1 MKRLITAAIIALGTA
16 TSAVHADS
24 ACTLLADAATKT
36 ILKEEGDC
44 SGRTTPASTFKIA
57 ISLMGFDS
65 GVLKS
70 TRGPVMR
77 FQPGYTDWR
86 PEWKED
92 TDPARWMKLSVVW
105 YSQQVT
111 TLLGKERFRHYVD
124 AFNYGNRDISAGL
137 TKAWLSASL
146 AISPH
151 EQLDF
156 LERVVRR
163 ELPVNLRAYVLT
175 EQITELDPLPGG
187 WRLHGKTGTGSSG
200 AAAVGWFVG
209 WVEKDGRSVV
219 FVRRVIETENTP
231 GPAGLRAR
239 DAFLGALPGM
249 LRALPVR

>member
-1 MKRLITAAIIALGTA
+1 MKRLISAAMLAIGTAAGAA
-16 TSAVHADS
+16 HAGS
-24 ACTLLADAATKT
+24 ACTLLADAATRT
-36 ILKEEGDC
+36 ILIEEGDC
-44 SGRTTPASTFKIA
+44 ARRTTPASTFKIA

-70 TRGPVMR
+70 AHGPVMR
-77 FQPGYTDWR
+77 FQPGYADWR

-124 AFNYGNRDISAGL
+124 AFNYGNRDVSSGL

-146 AISPH
+146 AISPR

-156 LERVVRR
+156 VERVVRH
-163 ELPVNLRAYVLT
+163 ELPVNLRAYSLT

-187 WRLHGKTGTGSSG
+187 WRLHGKTGTGTNDG
-200 AAAVGWFVG
+200 EAVGWFVG
-209 WVEKDGRSVV
+209 WVEKDGRSIV
-219 FVRRVIETENTP
+219 FVRRVLESEDKP

-239 DAFLGALPGM
+239 DAFLRTLPGM
-249 LRALPVR
+249 LNTLQAR